1 VQKVRDLGAQGVHVQ
16 KLRDFKWSEICRYEE
31 IVYVQ
36 KLRELAVGM
45 VSGVVYVQK
54 LRGLGRSGDAQRGV
68 TAVIV
73 SNLSVIVPD
82 VNREVKGKMQWQ
94 VTNRDRGRGARR
106 GQEGVPR

>member
-1 VQKVRDLGAQGVHVQ
+1 MQGLEVQ
-16 KLRDFKWSEICRYEE
+16 KLRDFKSSGICRYEE
-31 IVYVQ
+31 ILYVQ
-36 KLRELAVGM
+36 KLRELAMPAEKDVA
-45 VSGVVYVQK
+45 YVQK

-68 TAVIV
+68 TADMNSI
-73 SNLSVIVPD
+73 SSVIVPD